1 MIKIL
6 VIDDKQNNL
15 VVLTALLS
23 SSFPD
28 ARIITAVSG
37 RKGIEK
43 ALTENPDVILL
54 DLIMPIMDGIETCK
68 RLKEDNFLKRIPVI
82 MITATKTD
90 SKTRTKALETG
101 VEAFLSK
108 PIDEAEL
115 TAQISSMIRLKKS
128 ENRVLLEN
136 ERLEEQIRLRTQEL
150 ENELEERKQ
159 VEEALRESEKRY
171 RSIFENVQDVYY
183 EESID
188 GTILD
193 VSPSIEIMS
202 KGQYRRDDLIG
213 KSMYEF
219 YSESVERQYLLA
231 ALQERGSV
239 IDFEIT
245 LKNRDDSLIPCSIS
259 SKICIDAQ
267 GHPEKIIGSMRDI
280 TARKRDEEALQQ
292 SYAFN
297 KSLLKTIPFGMDIV
311 DEAGTVLFLSD
322 NFKRLFGDKAIGKK
336 CWDLYH
342 DDKTQC
348 GHCPLIKGITIGET
362 EAYESHGVLGN
373 RIFEIS
379 HTGMKYHGKK
389 AMFKIFQDITDR
401 KENEEELIR
410 AKDKAEESDRLKTA
424 FLHNIS
430 HEIRTPM
437 NAIFGFSA
445 LLGEPDIDVPT
456 RQSYIEMIMKSSNH
470 LLSIITDIIDISN
483 IEANLV
489 KITRN
494 GIILNSII
502 RSLYEQFI
510 PKANEKKIAMVSEP
524 GLPDEESIILTDS
537 TKLIQI
543 ISNLLNNALKFTQQG
558 QIKFG
563 YAVKDKLLEFF
574 VSDTGLGIPEKYHQR
589 IFDRFYQVDN
599 TISKLYEGTGLGLAI
614 CKAYVEHLGGEI
626 RLSSTP
632 GVGSTFYFT
641 LPFEKPADTVI
652 TTPSPKKETGFV
664 FPEKK
669 KILVAEDIDSN
680 FKLIGYFLFGANV
693 DVIRASNGKEAV
705 EKCLSDQSIDLVLMD
720 IKMPVMDGYAA
731 VNLIRESMPDIPI
744 IAQTAYADDRYRA
757 IECGCTGFISKPF
770 DKKTLLKVISEFI

>member
-1 MIKIL
+1 
-6 VIDDKQNNL
+6 
-15 VVLTALLS
+15 
-23 SSFPD
+23 
-28 ARIITAVSG
+28 
-37 RKGIEK
+37 
-43 ALTENPDVILL
+43 
-54 DLIMPIMDGIETCK
+54 
-68 RLKEDNFLKRIPVI
+68 

-90 SKTRTKALETG
+90 SKTRTKALGTG

-136 ERLEEQIRLRTQEL
+136 E
-150 ENELEERKQ
+150 LEERKQ

-171 RSIFENVQDVYY
+171 RRIFENVQDVYY

-292 SYAFN
+292 SYAFS

-437 NAIFGFSA
+437 NAIIGFSN
-445 LLGEPDIDVPT
+445 LLSEPDIDSST
-456 RQSYIEMIMKSSNH
+456 RHSYIDMIMKSSNH

-483 IEANLV
+483 IEANIV

-510 PKANEKKIAMVSEP
+510 PKANEKKITMVSEP

-537 TKLIQI
+537 TKLIKI

-574 VSDTGLGIPEKYHQR
+574 VSDTGLGIPEEYHQR

-614 CKAYVEHLGGEI
+614 CKAYVERLGGEI

-641 LPFEKPADTVI
+641 LPFEKPANTVI

-720 IKMPVMDGYAA
+720 IKMPVMDGYTA
-731 VNLIRESMPDIPI
+731 VKLIRESRPDIPI

-770 DKKTLLKVISEFI
+770 DKKTLLNVISEFI